1 MNGYACKTMMKTFL
15 HAKDSLLYKCFKPK
29 HFENCYFLE
38 ATDWPGSSFAWRNI
52 LAAKPLLLR
61 GTCWRVGYCQEITV
75 TRDKRL
81 TVFYS
86 QALLYIENDAR
97 VCDLID
103 PNTPMFI
110 THLLLH
116 IYFFELKLWIKDKI
130 SILKSC
136 L

>member
-1 MNGYACKTMMKTFL
+1 ML
-15 HAKDSLLYKCFKPK
+15 AKQWWKLFYMLKIPCCTNALSQNTLRIVT
-29 HFENCYFLE
+29 FLE

-75 TRDKRL
+75 ARDKRL

-103 PNTPMFI
+103 PNTAMFI

-130 SILKSC
+130 AILKSC